1 MKKLFILFMFF
12 AIPLSAQ
19 TILTQPTDQ
28 TVLVGQSAT
37 FNVTLA
43 SGTCRSLWL
52 INGAGKFGSMANS
65 ISYVIPNTLLMQN
78 GTTVQVQLFGCTAG
92 NASLLSNKV
101 RLTVSAV
108 PLNINLAISGALTF
122 EDGTAVF
129 NGQIIIQQ
137 WNGTLWMPAG
147 NVASDINGV
156 LSGVFTINP
165 NWADV
170 DGNVEFQ
177 WSVAGLTGSTA
188 VSLLQFQQGS
198 TGIVVK
204 LVLFKSPFLTK
215 LAGVTKSSSIALI
228 P

>member
-1 MKKLFILFMFF
+1 MKRLLFLLLF
-12 AIPLSAQ
+12 AAPLSAQ
-19 TILTQPTDQ
+19 TIATQPADQ

-37 FNVTLA
+37 FTVTLA

-52 INGAGKFGSMANS
+52 INGVGKFGSMANS
-65 ISYVIPNTLLMQN
+65 ISYVIPNALQVQD

-92 NASLLSNKV
+92 PSSLLSNKV
-101 RLTVSAV
+101 KFHVSAV
-108 PLNINLAISGALTF
+108 PLNINLAVSGALTF

-156 LSGVFTINP
+156 LSGVFTVNP

-177 WSVAGLTGSTA
+177 WSVAGLSGSTA
-188 VSLLQFQQGS
+188 VSLLQFQQNS
-198 TGIVVK
+198 TGIIVK

-215 LAGVTKSSSIALI
+215 LVGVTKSSSIALV